1 MSRRRSGFTLIEV
14 MIAVMVLAL
23 STTAAIRLV
32 IMAQNTLSAV
42 KDKEGLINAAQA
54 VEAGISTEEL
64 SDVGTSGDFKW
75 ETKDKET
82 EMFGEGFGRLD
93 FDKAASGDGAEPVR
107 VKWREITVA
116 DKKDKKITLYIPS
129 KEDSEENVAE
139 GLSADKSEKS
149 ENTGQSGKK

>member
-82 EMFGEGFGRLD
+82 
-93 FDKAASGDGAEPVR
+93 
-107 VKWREITVA
+107 
-116 DKKDKKITLYIPS
+116 
-129 KEDSEENVAE
+129 
-139 GLSADKSEKS
+139 
-149 ENTGQSGKK
+149 